1 MLDAIGL
8 NRSVSRSRREPPQC
22 DSHRSVA
29 SLKFRESD
37 DLISEFDLEAH
48 CDRDRLGVV
57 KEYFGKRKIDTW
69 RNQAINCVEART
81 SAQDRRPHS
90 ERRSP
95 CNRDTRPHP
104 VPPHCTASLLSR
116 TV

>member
-29 SLKFRESD
+29 SLKFREPD

-48 CDRDRLGVV
+48 CDRDRFGVV

-69 RNQAINCVEART
+69 RNYKAISLIDGLSKCQDARFVEILQRFL
-81 SAQDRRPHS
+81 
-90 ERRSP
+90 
-95 CNRDTRPHP
+95 
-104 VPPHCTASLLSR
+104 SLKPFEHEEGMDPECPQ
-116 TV
+116 